1 MTSVGVSAEDLVL
14 VAGATGGVG
23 QLAVG
28 KLLSKN
34 FKVRILTH
42 NAAKAQKMFN
52 DRVEISVG
60 DMRDSNTLP
69 AAMQNVTY
77 IICCAGTT
85 AFPSQRW
92 EFDPT
97 PNLIEWSQIFL
108 DAEFRDARAK
118 NSPAKVD
125 AQGVSNLVAAA
136 PRNLKR
142 FVFISSCGIQRKDK
156 FPFKILNAFGV
167 LDAKQKGEEAIINS
181 GLPYTII
188 RPGRLIDGPYTSYD
202 LNTLIKAKTGGKLGV
217 VVGTG
222 DTLSA
227 DTSRIDLATA
237 CVECLFYPCC
247 SGQVFELVNQGTRPP
262 VIDWEALFSKLAKSN
277 V

>member
-1 MTSVGVSAEDLVL
+1 MTFVGVSSEDLVL

-23 QLAVG
+23 QLVVG
-28 KLLSKN
+28 KLLEKG

-42 NAAKAQKMFN
+42 NAAKAQQMFN

-60 DMRDSNTLP
+60 DMRDLNTLP
-69 AAMQNVTY
+69 AAMQDVTY

-85 AFPSQRW
+85 AFPSERW
-92 EFDPT
+92 EFEPT
-97 PNLIEWSQIFL
+97 PNFIEWGQIFL
-108 DAEFRDARAK
+108 DSEFRDSRAK

-125 AQGVSNLVAAA
+125 AQGVSNLVAAS

-142 FVFISSCGIQRKDK
+142 FVFISSCGIERKDK
-156 FPFKILNAFGV
+156 FPFKILNSFGV
-167 LDAKQKGEEAIINS
+167 LDAKQKGEGAIINS
-181 GLPYTII
+181 GFPYTII

-202 LNTLIKAKTGGKLGV
+202 LNTLMKAKTGGQLGV

-222 DTLSA
+222 DTLLA
-227 DTSRIDLATA
+227 DTSRIDLAIA
-237 CVECLFYPCC
+237 CVECLFYSSC
-247 SGQVFELVNQGTRPP
+247 SGQVFELANQGTRPP
-262 VIDWEALFSKLAKSN
+262 IIDWKELFSEVAKTD